1 MNNKILS
8 LCLAVLVI
16 AIVLVP
22 FASAFSWQ
30 DFMKMLN
37 IGGRATAGINKTCTD
52 SDNGLDFNAK
62 GIVERCSLKSCNKYS
77 DRCSGT
83 SGNVIERYCNKTNVA
98 TQVYKCANGCY
109 DGACIIIPE
118 PSNETDLT
126 QPQASNPIRVIIS
139 YTSQLWPASS
149 WSQSMLSSF
158 YADRVNDGINSLGAF
173 HTDTSPFGSYLALD
187 TGAGNEKE
195 FARVDITFYFEPVYA
210 VWDVQYS
217 DDNANWSPAKTDIGS
232 YPVKYGGT
240 YTYTWE
246 IKGKH
251 RYWRLFRTSDAKAGG
266 YHSEIQ
272 FYEAVIK
279 QQPSNT
285 TKYSLNCTKLYYGDW
300 HVSKECD
307 PGFCRKDAFAGCDY
321 SSKSKKYREVCQ
333 KTYTTQC
340 LDAPKCPSGYKDAG
354 KAGC

>member
-1 MNNKILS
+1 
-8 LCLAVLVI
+8 
-16 AIVLVP
+16 
-22 FASAFSWQ
+22 
-30 DFMKMLN
+30 
-37 IGGRATAGINKTCTD
+37 
-52 SDNGLDFNAK
+52 
-62 GIVERCSLKSCNKYS
+62 
-77 DRCSGT
+77 
-83 SGNVIERYCNKTNVA
+83 
-98 TQVYKCANGCY
+98 
-109 DGACIIIPE
+109 
-118 PSNETDLT
+118 
-126 QPQASNPIRVIIS
+126 
-139 YTSQLWPASS
+139 
-149 WSQSMLSSF
+149 MLSSF

-173 HTDTSPFGSYLALD
+173 HTDTSPFGSYLSLD

-266 YHSEIQ
+266 YHSEVQ

-300 HVSKECD
+300 HTSSECD
-307 PGFCRKDAFAGCDY
+307 MGFCRKDAFAGCDY